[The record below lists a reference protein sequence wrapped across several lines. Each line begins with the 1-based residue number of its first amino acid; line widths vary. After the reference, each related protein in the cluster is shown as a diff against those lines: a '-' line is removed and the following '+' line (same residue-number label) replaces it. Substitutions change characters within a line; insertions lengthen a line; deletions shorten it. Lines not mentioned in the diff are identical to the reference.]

1 MLQALPKRLR
11 TKVAS
16 RFINPTRLVDDLDIR
31 SSDKV
36 LEIGLPI
43 GFFAP
48 ALLNKIGDEGTVY
61 VAGPNTDS
69 FGKLSHLAEK
79 KPIKF
84 CLLADVLSGEALPV
98 GEIDM
103 IILTNLLSGTAKPDT
118 FCLAIGQ
125 YLKPDSEI
133 VLIDW
138 GSDHKNVGPVM
149 ERRVTK
155 EDALK
160 LMHAC
165 GMRFKRL
172 LKLPGY
178 HYGMVFGFEPK

>member
-16 RFINPTRLVDDLDIR
+16 KFLNPSRLVNDLDIR
-31 SSDKV
+31 HGDKI
-36 LEIGLPI
+36 LEIGLPV

-48 ALLNKIGDEGTVY
+48 ALLNKVGDEGAVF

-69 FGKLSHLAEK
+69 FGRLAHLSERKYLN
-79 KPIKF
+79 F
-84 CLLADVLSGEALPV
+84 CLLADVLSGGAMPP
-98 GEIDM
+98 GEIDL
-103 IILTNLLSGTAKPDT
+103 IILTNLLSSTAKPDS
-118 FCLAIGQ
+118 FCLSIGQ
-125 YLKPDSEI
+125 YLKPESEI
-133 VLIDW
+133 ILIDW
-138 GSDHKNVGPVM
+138 ETSDRNVGPIM

-172 LKLPGY
+172 LELPGY
-178 HYGMVFGFEPK
+178 HYGMVFGFEHK